1 MENKQSLLL
10 PSGRDVTL
18 NIGLGKGSKHT
29 IQGVP
34 HRLRTITKLLPQV
47 MEPGYIAV
55 LHLTPSRVWVG
66 EPMLVVQGTMRED
79 AALSTLMWEGL
90 EQAEQDCIAIWN
102 HESEHGFLFG
112 PKADAWGLFNVNF
125 FYFIG
130 DKHE

>member
-29 IQGVP
+29 TQGVP

-66 EPMLVVQGTMRED
+66 EPMLVVQGTMREG
-79 AALSTLMWEGL
+79 AALSTLLWEGL

-102 HESEHGFLFG
+102 HETEHGSLFG
-112 PKADAWGLFNVNF
+112 PKADDWGLFNVNF